1 MYYAQYLR
9 MYEQMRALYVE
20 QFGLSLKE
28 LADEG
33 ILFACRRAET
43 DYLSPALL
51 DDVIMVDTTITEMK
65 AASMTFEYE
74 ATCPA
79 RSEDP
84 NNPLIISRCKTL
96 MVCCSIS
103 DGSAKP
109 MRIPKWVLKKLQSND

>member
-43 DYLSPALL
+43 DYLSSALL
-51 DDVIMVDTTITEMK
+51 DDVIIVDTVITKMK

-74 ATCPA
+74 AVCPA

-84 NNPLIISRCKTL
+84 DNPLVISRCTTL
-96 MVCCSIS
+96 MVCCSIT
-103 DGSAKP
+103 GGTAKP
-109 MRIPKWVLKKLQSND
+109 MRIPKWVVEKMS